1 MARSRP
7 KMAPELICEKHLT
20 MTPLFFD
27 GKTSEFVNYA
37 LVRLN
42 AQKTRF
48 KSRTAD
54 PGFGHFWKKTKKPFF
69 PKTIYSI
76 FFSGDITEYGLNV
89 AKISK
94 VHFDKLLQITTLLQI
109 NPLGLLHI
117 WDHDVQILIR
127 FWQHLDQ
134 PMVRMLP
141 KSLGEMKSQ
150 CAGTNKY

>member
-1 MARSRP
+1 MARFGA
-7 KMAPELICEKHLT
+7 KMARVGDSRKALTDAPPVFKKHVT
-20 MTPLFFD
+20 KFA
-27 GKTSEFVNYA
+27 NYA

-54 PGFGHFWKKTKKPFF
+54 PRFGHLFKKTKKPFF
-69 PKTIYSI
+69 PKTIYSR
-76 FFSGDITEYGLNV
+76 FVFGDVIEYGLNV

-94 VHFDKLLQITTLLQI
+94 VHFDKLLQITTLLQK
-109 NPLGLLHI
+109 NPPELLHVL
-117 WDHDVQILIR
+117 DDDVQILIR

-150 CAGTNKY
+150 CAGMNKY